1 MTWKYHIIKD
11 KDGYWLA
18 EVFSDK
24 KKNHSWCKI
33 LDTCCD
39 TPEELQDELKMRFI
53 DSIKNEVLLVK
64 KNKLYGQT
72 RKGNDKIGKGNKR

>member
-11 KDGYWLA
+11 KDMYWLA
-18 EVFSDK
+18 AVFSDK
-24 KKNHSWCKI
+24 KNNHSWCKI

-64 KNKLYGQT
+64 KNKLCQN
-72 RKGNDKIGKGNKR
+72 KNKKQKKLDKTY

>member
-64 KNKLYGQT
+64 KNKLCQN
-72 RKGNDKIGKGNKR
+72 KNKKQKKLDKTY